1 MIRKFPSFWEKEL
14 KIKNKK
20 NLISEC
26 LCKVEPADYN
36 MFTWRLYK
44 EKGVNYI
51 NVGFWKSKKDFER
64 EMKNIPNEVSNKTKK
79 FNARAEYNRNHELVI
94 RVIPESG
101 KQRGQIPSNEFE
113 GIWDNAKGYSHETR
127 FVNKGGRLDLY
138 PRKNGG
144 MGRSNNIS
152 YITRLIYEI
161 VQDQDMK

>member
-1 MIRKFPSFWEKEL
+1 MKFEQFWNALQLELRQEKE
-14 KIKNKK
+14 
-20 NLISEC
+20 
-26 LCKVEPADYN
+26 
-36 MFTWRLYK
+36 FTTFK
-44 EKGVNYI
+44 QK
-51 NVGFWKSKKDFER
+51 
-64 EMKNIPNEVSNKTKK
+64 KK